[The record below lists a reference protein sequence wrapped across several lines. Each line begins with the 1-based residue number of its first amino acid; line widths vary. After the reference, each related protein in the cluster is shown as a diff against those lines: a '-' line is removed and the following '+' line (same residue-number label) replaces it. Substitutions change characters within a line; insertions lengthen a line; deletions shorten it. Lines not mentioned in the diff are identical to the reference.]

1 MHIKRHTQFLLDK
14 EKGKTDARLRY
25 RIRWDGNILAFSL
38 GVRVDIDKWS
48 LDTQRCKRNTTH
60 GKKKL
65 SAQTINKEIERY
77 ENAVLECFTRY
88 EQDGKMPALEDLK
101 RAVSLTLDRGEH
113 TSSEKLSEL
122 IPLFIDHQTIH
133 NAWTKGTR
141 QKFNALLND
150 ILGYKE
156 KSRLSDVNKSWLT
169 GFVKYFHTNGLRN
182 TTIEKKLE
190 FLKWLLRWAESEQMQ
205 VPNDYLHFKPRLKK
219 TDKKIIFLDWEEL
232 IHLYNFEVPSMYTG
246 LERVRDVFC
255 FCCFTSLRYSD
266 VANLKRSSVFDSHIE
281 VVTIKTNDTLSI
293 ELNKYSEAILERYK
307 DENFKNDLAL
317 PVISNQKMN
326 QALKQLCKLAE
337 LNTPITT
344 TYFQGTERID
354 ETYPKYELITTH
366 CARRTFI
373 CNALM
378 LGITPEIVMKWTGH
392 SDYKAMKPYID
403 ITDKAKAQ
411 SMSLFD
417 KR

>member
-1 MHIKRHTQFLLDK
+1 MLDK
-14 EKGKTDARLRY
+14 EKGKADARLRY
-25 RIRWDGNILAFSL
+25 RIKWDGNVLAFSL

-48 LDTQRCKRNTTH
+48 LETQRCKRNTTH

-65 SAQTINKEIERY
+65 TALSINKEIERY
-77 ENAVLECFTRY
+77 ENSVLDCFARY
-88 EQDGKMPALEDLK
+88 EKDGKMPTKEDMR
-101 RAVSLTLDRGEH
+101 RAVSLALDRGDK
-113 TSSEKLSEL
+113 TKSERLIEL
-122 IPLFIDHQTIH
+122 IPLFIDQQSIH

-150 ILGYKE
+150 ILDYDE
-156 KSRLSDVNKSWLT
+156 KSDLSDINKSWLT
-169 GFVKYFHTNGLRN
+169 GLVKYYHTKGLRN
-182 TTIEKKLE
+182 TTIVKKLE
-190 FLKWLLRWAESEQMQ
+190 FLKWLLRWAEGEQMQ

-219 TDKKIIFLDWEEL
+219 TEKKIIFLDWDEL
-232 IHLYNFEVPSMYTG
+232 IHLYNFQVPPQYKG
-246 LERVRDVFC
+246 LERVRDSFC

-266 VANLKRSSVFDSHIE
+266 VANLKRSAVFDDHIE
-281 VVTIKTNDTLSI
+281 VVTVKTNDRLSI
-293 ELNKYSEAILERYK
+293 ELNKYAKAILKRYE
-307 DENFKNDLAL
+307 DEAFNDDLAL

-326 QALKQLCKLAE
+326 KSLKRLCKLAG
-337 LNTPITT
+337 LDTPVAI
-344 TYFQGTERID
+344 TYFQGGDRIE

-392 SDYKAMKPYID
+392 NDYKAMKPYID
-403 ITDKAKAQ
+403 VTDKAKAK

-417 KR
+417 QR